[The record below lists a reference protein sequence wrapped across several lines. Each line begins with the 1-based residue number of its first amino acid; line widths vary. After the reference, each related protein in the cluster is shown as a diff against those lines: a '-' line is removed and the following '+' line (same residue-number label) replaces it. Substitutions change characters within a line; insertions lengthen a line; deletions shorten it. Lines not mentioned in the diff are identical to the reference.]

1 MKKSLMSGMAA
12 VALCAA
18 FTSCSNH
25 EFFDA
30 DRNQAAESVTAAYKQ
45 AFISTIGKPAAN
57 QDWGFGTTRAN
68 TRASINVNGN
78 EEKYE
83 DAPTL
88 GETEENDVV
97 AYVKALTT
105 YPNEAPTGLVNY
117 FVTQVHGGTD
127 TYTDLANNS
136 GILGSSMMNHL
147 MIAMDE
153 GATITNGEL
162 SDGWYHI
169 NNFNRGNDTDWK
181 GNTLV
186 EDGATLDFAYLG
198 SSDSKYHNRWIAID
212 GADIDAK
219 YAGYYYV
226 CFDFEATND
235 NVQTVFE
242 IPSRNGEKATV
253 NGAYTTESAIAEGL
267 VVKVST
273 GWDAEAGMPI
283 YTEYTVGEDWKVVQ
297 YVNGNQ
303 VVIGDNDYTD
313 WIVRLVKATPKQ
325 QGDADFTIRVIGED
339 LSASEQGDFDFNDV
353 VFDVA
358 LNVDGKTQI
367 KLQAAGGTL
376 PLIIGVENPSND
388 QDYTANEVHYVF
400 GGYDVTTMINTNAG
414 KYGKSADGVAPAI
427 LILDKA
433 YGNAKDI
440 PVYVKKN
447 GAWVEFTAERGE
459 PASKIGVSTDFQ
471 WVNEKEYIGG
481 KYPNF
486 IKWVTENTDNVS
498 KWY

>member
-1 MKKSLMSGMAA
+1 MKKYLMSGMAA

-97 AYVKALTT
+97 AYVRALTT

-117 FVTQVHGGTD
+117 FVTQVHRGTD
-127 TYTDLANNS
+127 TYTDLNNNS
-136 GILGSSMMNHL
+136 GILGSSKMNNLH
-147 MIAMDE
+147 IAMDK
-153 GATITNGEL
+153 GATITDGEL
-162 SDGWYHI
+162 SEGWEHI
-169 NNFNRGNDTDWK
+169 NNSNSGDNTDWK

-186 EDGATLDFAYLG
+186 EDGATLDFAYHG
-198 SSDSKYHNRWIAID
+198 AEDGKYHNRWIAID
-212 GADIDAK
+212 GADIDEK

-226 CFDFEATND
+226 CFDFEATNND
-235 NVQTVFE
+235 VQTIFQFKF
-242 IPSRNGEKATV
+242 PGQNPGEWYETKATV
-253 NGAYTTESAIAEGL
+253 KGAYTVESATAEGL
-267 VVKVST
+267 VVT
-273 GWDAEAGMPI
+273 AERDGN
-283 YTEYTVGEDWKVVQ
+283 EYVVGAEGTSEWTVTQ
-297 YVNGNQ
+297 YLNGNQ

-313 WIVRLVKATPKQ
+313 WIIRLVKATPKQ
-325 QGDADFTIRVIGED
+325 QFDIRVIGED
-339 LSASEQGDFDFNDV
+339 LSANDQSDFDFNDV

-358 LNVDGKTQI
+358 LNVNGKTQI

-376 PLIIGVENPSND
+376 PLIIGVENPSDD
-388 QDYTANEVHYVF
+388 QDYTANEVHNVF
-400 GGYDVTTMINTNAG
+400 GGYTTTTMINTNAG
-414 KYGKSADGVAPAI
+414 KYGKSADGVAPAV
-427 LILDKA
+427 LELDKA
-433 YGNAKDI
+433 YEDAKDI

-447 GAWVEFTAERGE
+447 GTWVELTAKQGE
-459 PASKIGVSTDFQ
+459 PASKIGVATDFQ
-471 WVNEKEYIGG
+471 WVNEKEYIGSAYSSFAEWV
-481 KYPNF
+481 KNPA
-486 IKWVTENTDNVS
+486 IKW
-498 KWY
+498 Y

>member
-57 QDWGFGTTRAN
+57 QDWGFGTTRAI
-68 TRASINVNGN
+68 TRASIDVNGN

-97 AYVKALTT
+97 AYVRALTT

-127 TYTDLANNS
+127 SYTDLANNPS
-136 GILGSSMMNHL
+136 FVGSSKMNHL

-162 SDGWYHI
+162 SEGWYHI
-169 NNFNRGNDTDWK
+169 NNFNEANNTDWT

-186 EDGATLDFAYLG
+186 EDGATLDFAYNNAY
-198 SSDSKYHNRWIAID
+198 DSKYHNRWIAID

-226 CFDFEATND
+226 CFDFESTND
-235 NVQTVFE
+235 NVQTIFQFK
-242 IPSRNGEKATV
+242 IPGQNPGEWYETKATV
-253 NGAYTTESAIAEGL
+253 KGAYTVESATAEGL
-267 VVKVST
+267 VVI
-273 GWDAEAGMPI
+273 AERDGN
-283 YTEYTVGEDWKVVQ
+283 EYVVGAEGTSEWTVTQ
-297 YVNGNQ
+297 YVYGER
-303 VVIGDNDYTD
+303 VVVGDSDYTD
-313 WIVRLVKATPKQ
+313 WIIRLVKATPKQ
-325 QGDADFTIRVIGED
+325 QDGNDYSIRVIGED

-388 QDYTANEVHYVF
+388 QDYKANEVHNVF
-400 GGYDVTTMINTNAG
+400 GGYNVTTMINTNAG
-414 KYGKSADGVAPAI
+414 KYGHSVDGVAPVTFS
-427 LILDKA
+427 LDKA
-433 YGNAKDI
+433 YDNAKDI

-447 GAWVEFTAERGE
+447 GAWVELTAKQGE

-471 WVNEKEYIGG
+471 WVDEKVYISDTYE
-481 KYPNF
+481 KFSEWVKNPA
-486 IKWVTENTDNVS
+486 IKW
-498 KWY
+498 Y

>member
-12 VALCAA
+12 IALCAVY
-18 FTSCSNH
+18 TSCSNH

-45 AFISTIGKPAAN
+45 AFINTIGKPAAN

-83 DAPTL
+83 NAPTL

-97 AYVKALTT
+97 AYVRALTT

-117 FVTQVHGGTD
+117 FVTQVHCGTD
-127 TYTDLANNS
+127 TYTDLDNQS
-136 GILGSSMMNHL
+136 GILGSSKMNHL

-153 GATITNGEL
+153 GATIANGKL
-162 SDGWYHI
+162 SEGWYHI
-169 NNFNRGNDTDWK
+169 NNFNEANNTDWT

-186 EDGATLDFAYLG
+186 EDGATLDFAYHG
-198 SSDSKYHNRWIAID
+198 ADDSKYHNRWIAID

-226 CFDFEATND
+226 CFDFEAAND
-235 NVQTVFE
+235 NVQTIFQFK
-242 IPSRNGEKATV
+242 IPGLNPGEWYETKATV
-253 NGAYTTESAIAEGL
+253 KGAYTIESAIAEGL
-267 VVKVST
+267 VVT
-273 GWDAEAGMPI
+273 AERDNN
-283 YTEYTVGEDWKVVQ
+283 EYVVGAEGTSEWKVVQ
-297 YVNGNQ
+297 YRNGNQ

-325 QGDADFTIRVIGED
+325 QDDADFAIRVIGED
-339 LSASEQGDFDFNDV
+339 LSVSDQSDFDFNDV

-388 QDYTANEVHYVF
+388 QDYTANEVHSVF
-400 GGYDVTTMINTNAG
+400 GYNVTTMINTNAG
-414 KYGKSADGVAPAI
+414 KYGHSVDGVAPAI
-427 LILDKA
+427 LVLDKA
-433 YGNAKDI
+433 YADAKDI

-447 GAWVEFTAERGE
+447 DVWVELTAKQGE

-471 WVNEKEYIGG
+471 WVDEKVYISDTYE
-481 KYPNF
+481 KFSEWVRKPI
-486 IKWVTENTDNVS
+486 IKW
-498 KWY
+498 Y

>member
-12 VALCAA
+12 IALCAA
-18 FTSCSNH
+18 YTSCSNH

-97 AYVKALTT
+97 AYVRALTT

-117 FVTQVHGGTD
+117 FVTQVHCGTD
-127 TYTDLANNS
+127 TYTDLENNS
-136 GILGSSMMNHL
+136 GILGSSKMNHL

-153 GATITNGEL
+153 GATIANGKL
-162 SDGWYHI
+162 SEGWYHI
-169 NNFNRGNDTDWK
+169 NNFNEANNTDWT

-186 EDGATLDFAYLG
+186 EDGATLDFAYHG
-198 SSDSKYHNRWIAID
+198 TSDAKYHNRWIAID

-226 CFDFEATND
+226 CFDFEATSD

-242 IPSRNGEKATV
+242 IPSRNGEKAVV
-253 NGAYTTESAIAEGL
+253 NGAYTIESAIAEGL

-273 GWDAEAGMPI
+273 GWDAEAGVPI

-297 YVNGNQ
+297 YRNGNK

-325 QGDADFTIRVIGED
+325 QDDADFAIRVIGED
-339 LSASEQGDFDFNDV
+339 LSVSDQSDFDFNDV

-388 QDYTANEVHYVF
+388 QDYTANEVHSVF
-400 GGYDVTTMINTNAG
+400 GYNVTTMINTNAG
-414 KYGKSADGVAPAI
+414 KYGHSADGVAPAI
-427 LILDKA
+427 LVLDKA

-447 GAWVEFTAERGE
+447 GVWVELTAKQGE

-471 WVNEKEYIGG
+471 WVDEKVYISDTYE
-481 KYPNF
+481 KF
-486 IKWVTENTDNVS
+486 SEWVKNPAV

>member
-1 MKKSLMSGMAA
+1 MKKYLMSGIAA
-12 VALCAA
+12 VALCAVY
-18 FTSCSNH
+18 TSCSNH

-30 DRNQAAESVTAAYKQ
+30 DRNLAAESVTAAYKQ
-45 AFISTIGKPAAN
+45 AFISTIGQPAAN
-57 QDWGFGTTRAN
+57 QNWGFGTTRAN
-68 TRASINVNGN
+68 TRASIDVNGN

-97 AYVKALTT
+97 AYVRALTT

-136 GILGSSMMNHL
+136 GILGSSKMNNLH
-147 MIAMDE
+147 IAMDE

-162 SDGWYHI
+162 SKGWYHI
-169 NNFNRGNDTDWK
+169 NNFNEALNTNWK

-186 EDGATLDFAYLG
+186 EDGATLDFAYHG
-198 SSDSKYHNRWIAID
+198 AEDDKYHNRWIAID
-212 GADIDAK
+212 GKDIDEK

-226 CFDFEATND
+226 CFDFEATD
-235 NVQTVFE
+235 DAVGTRFE
-242 IPSRNGEKATV
+242 FKIPGNNPGEWRTLNSDEVA
-253 NGAYTTESAIAEGL
+253 GAYTVESATEARLVVIAEGKEY
-267 VVKVST
+267 VVGSEGT
-273 GWDAEAGMPI
+273 DG
-283 YTEYTVGEDWKVVQ
+283 WKVTQ
-297 YVNGNQ
+297 YSHGNG

-313 WIVRLVKATPKQ
+313 WIIRLVKATPKQ
-325 QGDADFTIRVIGED
+325 QFDIRVIGED
-339 LSASEQGDFDFNDV
+339 LSANDQSDFDFNDV

-388 QDYTANEVHYVF
+388 QDYTANEVHNVF
-400 GGYDVTTMINTNAG
+400 GGYTTTTMINTNAG
-414 KYGKSADGVAPAI
+414 KYGKSADGVDPAI
-427 LILDKA
+427 LVLDKA
-433 YGNAKDI
+433 YDNAKDI

-447 GAWVEFTAERGE
+447 GTWVELTAKQGE

-471 WVNEKEYIGG
+471 WVNEKEYIG
-481 KYPNF
+481 KAYSSF
-486 IKWVTENTDNVS
+486 AEWVKNPDV